1 MSSPWVV
8 SFPPGSSSRAASL
21 MATVP
26 RSHAQP
32 TAPTHVLQTGPA
44 STGTGPLPSS
54 GASVAGPGVV
64 IRRTGPDPLGPPPE
78 PNSTPPPGPAGM
90 TMQPWDHGDVVDALS
105 PVSLTRAQDL
115 TAGTGGQRGVGPGP
129 DPAPAG
135 SSASATADQARP
147 HTALRIPHG
156 HFCGRGVGRVERRQ
170 SRDGWLSPNVR
181 VTLTF
186 LGPGHYRFQR
196 HRSHLHRSL
205 DLSVRPISDVGL
217 GREGGAS
224 SYGHSSG
231 AAATRAGDPRD
242 RASSIGCFGVAIWR
256 KSAVRYREPSF
267 SWFSRTEWQ
276 NRV

>member
-1 MSSPWVV
+1 MHSW
-8 SFPPGSSSRAASL
+8 
-21 MATVP
+21 P
-26 RSHAQP
+26 RSQGDTPNRGSHSCA
-32 TAPTHVLQTGPA
+32 AN
-44 STGTGPLPSS
+44 
-54 GASVAGPGVV
+54 GPGLDRHRPTSLIRGIRGRPGVA
-64 IRRTGPDPLGPPPE
+64 IRRRGQILSDLPRPVLNATTQTSRDDHATLE
-78 PNSTPPPGPAGM
+78 PRRGGGCST
-90 TMQPWDHGDVVDALS
+90 S

-242 RASSIGCFGVAIWR
+242 RASCMGCFGVAIWR
-256 KSAVRYREPSF
+256 QSAVRYREPSF